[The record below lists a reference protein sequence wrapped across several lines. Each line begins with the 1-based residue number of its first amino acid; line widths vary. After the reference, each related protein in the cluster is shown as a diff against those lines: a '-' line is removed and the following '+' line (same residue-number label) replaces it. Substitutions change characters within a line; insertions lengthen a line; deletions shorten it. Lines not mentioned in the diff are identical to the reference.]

1 MMDAPSPG
9 RLQRAS
15 RTRSMWLW
23 SGRDMGYPV
32 VRAWL
37 DSVPACFLQA
47 RHLTLLILEAA
58 VIELQGPAVLGNYPY
73 DVFRCAVWDVRFDFQ
88 GQLYV
93 RSDQSR

>member
-1 MMDAPSPG
+1 
-9 RLQRAS
+9 
-15 RTRSMWLW
+15 
-23 SGRDMGYPV
+23 MGYPV

-58 VIELQGPAVLGNYPY
+58 VIELQGPAVLGNSPY

-93 RSDQSR
+93 RSDQGR